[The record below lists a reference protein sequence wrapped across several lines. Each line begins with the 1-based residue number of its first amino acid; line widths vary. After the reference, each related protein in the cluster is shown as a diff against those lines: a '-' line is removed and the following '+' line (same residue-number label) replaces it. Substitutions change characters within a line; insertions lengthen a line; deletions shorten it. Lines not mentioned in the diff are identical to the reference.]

1 MNSSSGYQA
10 YQIPPHDTH
19 GPVNSSPVYKVYQ
32 EPSDDSYGKLKH
44 TLKTD
49 LWNFTLCFHLMMFHN
64 HPTSSILSYS
74 VVKDGF
80 VRDNE
85 KVEMN
90 PYKNLISFMKTDD
103 RIKIEAKYVSQFRK
117 WKYIRII
124 YQYGM
129 RIDVYVDGLLRD
141 YKILKP
147 SEETRPIK
155 GRYPDPWPGA
165 R

>member
-1 MNSSSGYQA
+1 
-10 YQIPPHDTH
+10 
-19 GPVNSSPVYKVYQ
+19 
-32 EPSDDSYGKLKH
+32 
-44 TLKTD
+44 
-49 LWNFTLCFHLMMFHN
+49 MFHN
-64 HPTSSILSYS
+64 PPTTSILSYS

-85 KVEMN
+85 VKVEMN

-103 RIKIEAKYVSQFRK
+103 RVKIEAKYVSQFRK
-117 WKYIRII
+117 WKYICIV

-155 GRYPDPWPGA
+155 GGGILILGQEQDDYGKMFDSTESLSGTLSQVNIWSSLLNKCHYKCLTSVA
-165 R
+165 